1 MSVEKSVVYGYDSN
15 SFASWTSF
23 WARKYKLRRFQQ
35 QASATDAK
43 FLATVVGQKVS
54 GLYVPDHGARVKLI
68 DSTRSYSAF
77 APQSVLVQW
86 RNNRVGKVQGP
97 RVQGPR
103 VPGENF

>member
-1 MSVEKSVVYGYDSN
+1 MATIAIVLLLEHPSGPENTSSVGFN
-15 SFASWTSF
+15 N
-23 WARKYKLRRFQQ
+23 KLRLHAR
-35 QASATDAK
+35 

-97 RVQGPR
+97 RVQGTPSSR
-103 VPGENF
+103 RKFLKIISPLQ